1 MLSTLVPIFVRMSI
15 VELQYILDSREKTV
29 ERKRMRPERPSGI
42 VELRQQLRKELKPH
56 EQYNTGHEIPPVSA
70 HLRAE
75 VRCKSCQ
82 PEVQQKPVLHLL
94 LACPLRRFPA
104 ITGMPV
110 PTSSQPPT
118 SIPKRSLSS
127 SLICTDETPT
137 WESWSY
143 GRRCGNEDIHEP
155 WKVYGG

>member
-1 MLSTLVPIFVRMSI
+1 
-15 VELQYILDSREKTV
+15 
-29 ERKRMRPERPSGI
+29 MRLERPSGI
-42 VELRQQLRKELKPH
+42 VELRHQLRKELKPH
-56 EQYNTGHEIPPVSA
+56 EQYNTGHEIPPFSA

-75 VRCKSCQ
+75 VRCKLCQ

-104 ITGMPV
+104 IPGLPV

-127 SLICTDETPT
+127 SLPQCQVMNSKKGKKYPLSIKRRGDICDTN
-137 WESWSY
+137 Y
-143 GRRCGNEDIHEP
+143 NLFAFQRIHKIIAKRP
-155 WKVYGG
+155 